1 MAGMPLAD
9 VFYALA
15 SGVLDKFRCALC
27 SEGLSSSIV
36 GGDNLPFQLFEVAY
50 FDDAAIPVVS
60 EAPHLVD
67 KVSLV
72 TEVAVTVFMSFGLHV
87 TFDNG
92 KTEAVAYFTGPG
104 SKAAQRTLAENDNR
118 THFHFLGIQ

>member
-9 VFYALA
+9 IIYAVA
-15 SGVLDKFRCALC
+15 SSRVLDKFHCALC

-36 GGDNLPFQLFEVAY
+36 GRDNLPFQLFEVAY
-50 FDDAAIPVVS
+50 CDDTAIPVVS

-87 TFDNG
+87 SFYNG
-92 KTEAVAYFTGPG
+92 KTEAVAYFYGP
-104 SKAAQRTLAENDNR
+104 KLPNVP
-118 THFHFLGIQ
+118 